1 MKQKELAHVNNFFE
15 LVENR
20 DVNRQEFR
28 TLGWSQIQWSD
39 DYYAYKPKA
48 TIEAIEF
55 FRN

>member
-28 TLGWSQIQWSD
+28 VLGWSQIQWSD
-39 DYYAYKPKA
+39 DYHAYKP
-48 TIEAIEF
+48 
-55 FRN
+55 